1 MGEAPEVPAPA
12 AQISWS
18 ISVASVTPRPE
29 PPYASGMIMPSQP
42 ACANARTQ
50 SVGYSALRS
59 FSSQ

>member
-18 ISVASVTPRPE
+18 ISAPSVTPRPE
-29 PPYASGMIMPSQP
+29 PPYASGTIMPSQP
-42 ACANARTQ
+42 ASANRFTQ
-50 SVGYSALRS
+50 SSGYSAFRS